1 MFLIGIA
8 IPVIFMWK
16 GARDVREEQ
25 SGLASFGEMFKIAFF
40 IFVIGS
46 LINSIAYFALRKFDP
61 VILEKEADAA
71 IEMASGLVDRIANLT
86 GGDDEQME
94 KMKEEMAIQNEI
106 TREQMMNM
114 GVGSIILN
122 WLGSLIGG
130 VILSLIIGGI
140 MKRGSGT

>member
-1 MFLIGIA
+1 MQ
-8 IPVIFMWK
+8 
-16 GARDVREEQ
+16 R
-25 SGLASFGEMFKIAFF
+25 
-40 IFVIGS
+40 
-46 LINSIAYFALRKFDP
+46 LRW
-61 VILEKEADAA
+61 
-71 IEMASGLVDRIANLT
+71 ASGLVDRIANLT

-130 VILSLIIGGI
+130 VIVSLIIGGI